1 VYATRMES
9 QLVLF
14 LALTSV
20 TLITNALMIW
30 LGYRVLSR
38 ITSAMKDVKID
49 RATRTWVTSLQ
60 TASAEAA
67 TFTETAKQAIMDSE
81 GNFAKAQEEYS
92 ASLRSVESSLAAAA
106 TNISTTAET
115 IRDAVARPAFAIVN
129 LVSRLRNIKI

>member
-1 VYATRMES
+1 MES

-20 TLITNALMIW
+20 TLITNAVMIW

-38 ITSAMKDVKID
+38 ITSAMKEVKID
-49 RATRTWVTSLQ
+49 GATRTWVASLQ
-60 TASAEAA
+60 TASAEAT
-67 TFTETAKQAIMDSE
+67 TFTETAKQAIKDSE
-81 GNFAKAQEEYS
+81 GNFEKAHQEYS
-92 ASLRSVESSLAAAA
+92 ASLRSFESRLAAAA
-106 TNISTTAET
+106 NNISSTAET